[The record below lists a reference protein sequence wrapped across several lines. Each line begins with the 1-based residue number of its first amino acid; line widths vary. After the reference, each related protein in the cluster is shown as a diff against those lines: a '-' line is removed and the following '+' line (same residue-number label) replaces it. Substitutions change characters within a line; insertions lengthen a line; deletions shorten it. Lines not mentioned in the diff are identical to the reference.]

1 LAKKDEDNP
10 IVDLLIETDSI
21 STMLNFNTENG
32 KVTTYL
38 PKKGIMKHFEEINGV
53 TSMIKVIKKSIENWK
68 NKDRR
73 EKWYQYVLEL

>member
-1 LAKKDEDNP
+1 MRSIDKLEVSNETTIQALAKKDEDNP

-32 KVTTYL
+32 KITTYL

-53 TSMIKVIKKSIENWK
+53 TSMIKVIKKSI
-68 NKDRR
+68 
-73 EKWYQYVLEL
+73 